1 MSAIAQERKDNLHG
15 ITLLI
20 AVAVSIAVFFTR
32 PKHWL
37 AIYIGAM
44 VFYPTYISV
53 KVGTVDFTVCRIVI
67 LAIYLNLFLR
77 TDLVTQFKLIWLDKL
92 LIIYFLCQLAAGAT
106 NSPIGRLVENRAG
119 AVLDLLLPYF
129 AVRMIIR
136 NKEQYLALLK
146 GILIVA
152 APLAIVGFYQCW
164 TGDNPVGFLKQY
176 HALGPKSYAVLSRL
190 GFFRADVTFPMSIM
204 FGLFFAMLGP
214 PCAGLLGQP
223 TVKKMLICAGV
234 ILMGIGAFSSMSSGP
249 WLAALVAITFI
260 TFYPYRKYSKE
271 ALVVVVLMCLI
282 VEIVSNRHF
291 YDVLGGFTINPTSA
305 WYRTK
310 IFEVALFEG
319 GMSGHWMTGYG
330 FADPA
335 WQIGGQGLDI
345 VNHYIFIL
353 SRFGLAG
360 LLPFL
365 LIVVATLKKLWEAY
379 KLGTSNSD
387 RWLIWCLAS
396 ALIGILVAMNSV
408 SLFGQPSTIFY
419 IMLGFCGVMP
429 AIVAKPHSTTRCN
442 VKPEVGLLR
451 NNKSMG
457 SFNGSCVF

>member
-1 MSAIAQERKDNLHG
+1 LQGVTLIIAVIASVIVFLTKPVWSLVVYCAVMAWYPSYLTIKIGTID
-15 ITLLI
+15 ITL
-20 AVAVSIAVFFTR
+20 
-32 PKHWL
+32 
-37 AIYIGAM
+37 
-44 VFYPTYISV
+44 
-53 KVGTVDFTVCRIVI
+53 CRIVI
-67 LAIYLNLFLR
+67 LAIYVNLFLR
-77 TDLVTQFKLIWLDKL
+77 RDFSNQFKFIWLDKL

-164 TGDNPVGFLKQY
+164 TGDNPVGFLREY
-176 HALGPKSYAVLSRL
+176 HVSGPKFRPPLSRL

-223 TVKKMLICAGV
+223 TAKKMLLCAG
-234 ILMGIGAFSSMSSGP
+234 ITLMGIGAFSSMSSGP
-249 WLAALVAITFI
+249 WLAALVAILFI
-260 TFYPYRKYSKE
+260 AFYPCRKYSKE
-271 ALVVVVLMCLI
+271 ALVVIVLMCLI

-305 WYRTK
+305 WYRTR

-330 FADPA
+330 FADPG
-335 WQIGGQGLDI
+335 WQIGGQGLDM

-360 LLPFL
+360 LLPYL
-365 LIVVATLKKLWEAY
+365 LIVVAALKRLWEAY

-396 ALIGILVAMNSV
+396 ALLGILVAMNSV
-408 SLFGQPSTIFY
+408 SLFGQPSIIFY

-451 NNKSMG
+451 NNKSTG